1 MFASVT
7 HVLPLTTIHRRR
19 LLPVP
24 GRIVVRKGQKVNPTD
39 VVAEANLAPQ
49 HIVLEVARG
58 LGLSPEKADRYLQR
72 KTGDRLSEGD
82 VIAGPA
88 GITRRVIRAP
98 RSGKIVL
105 AGNGQVLMEV
115 ESPPYELRAGLP
127 GLVTEVISDRG
138 VAIENIGALI
148 QAAWGNDQIDYGL
161 MNVLLHK
168 PEDVLTANLL
178 DVSLRGSVILAG
190 HCGKANV
197 LEAAAE
203 LPARGMILSSM
214 DSALVPLAAK
224 MRFPIL
230 LIEGF
235 GRLPM
240 NMAAFKLLTT
250 NDRREVSINALM
262 VDQFTASRPEIV
274 IPLPADTSPPIPEEV
289 VTFKPNQRVHI
300 IRAPYQ
306 SQIGTLVAVR
316 PGLQVLPNGM
326 HAATAEVKLE
336 SGESVILPLANL
348 EVLE

>member
-1 MFASVT
+1 MFSPVH

-39 VVAEANLAPQ
+39 VIAEANLAPQ

-58 LGLSPEKADRYLQR
+58 LGLPPDKADKYLQR
-72 KTGDRLSEGD
+72 KTGDRVSEGD

-88 GITRRVIRAP
+88 G
-98 RSGKIVL
+98 
-105 AGNGQVLMEV
+105 
-115 ESPPYELRAGLP
+115 LP
-127 GLVTEVISDRG
+127 GMVTEIIGDRG
-138 VAIENIGALI
+138 VVIENIGALI
-148 QAAWGNDQIDYGL
+148 QGAWGNGLIDYGL

-168 PEDVLTANLL
+168 PEELLTANLL

-203 LPARGMILSSM
+203 LPARGLILSSM
-214 DSALVPLAAK
+214 DSALAPLAVR

-230 LIEGF
+230 LVEGF

-240 NMAAFKLLTT
+240 NSAAFKLLTT
-250 NDRREVSINALM
+250 NDRREVSLNAM
-262 VDQFTASRPEIV
+262 MIDQFAAARPEVV
-274 IPLPADTSPPIPEEV
+274 IPLPADTSPPLPDEV
-289 VTFKPNQRVHI
+289 KAFNPNQRVLI
-300 IRAPYQ
+300 TRAPYHA
-306 SQIGTLVAVR
+306 QIGTLVALR
-316 PGLQVLPNGM
+316 PGLQALPNGVRAM
-326 HAATAEVKLE
+326 AAEVKLE
-336 SGESVILPLANL
+336 NGENAVLPLANL